1 MTGMYIYPLF
11 TLSQYDNIFEN
22 VRQYEISVNKKEK
35 YTCLISA
42 TYASKSN

>member
-1 MTGMYIYPLF
+1 MYIYPLF

-35 YTCLISA
+35 SNLFSA